1 MNKSQVLHRSPAPA
15 PASKREWALLVYR
28 IPSHPTRLR
37 AQIWRKLRRCGAV
50 YLQQSV
56 CLLPATSELT
66 ENLLW
71 MAEEIEGMGGEA
83 TVFRGLCLSPRAEG
97 RLVGQFRKAT
107 GAECARL
114 AQEAEALRRR
124 AKGLAALE
132 DAEAAEDALKRLRT
146 AFLRLKARTHFP
158 DPAEGRVETALDAAR
173 LALEAVGRKVATRRR
188 RI

>member
-1 MNKSQVLHRSPAPA
+1 MERSRSTHFDGAPA

-66 ENLLW
+66 ENLPW
-71 MAEEIEGMGGEA
+71 MAEEMEGMGGEA

-107 GAECARL
+107 GA
-114 AQEAEALRRR
+114 
-124 AKGLAALE
+124 
-132 DAEAAEDALKRLRT
+132 
-146 AFLRLKARTHFP
+146 
-158 DPAEGRVETALDAAR
+158 
-173 LALEAVGRKVATRRR
+173 
-188 RI
+188 